1 MPLADAVPG
10 GFGVVA
16 MPVSS
21 PGGGFRERTVGM
33 MAEPLH
39 WFKRGGGKFPQFLL
53 CVTGAKTSGVL
64 TCVCVPTLNKHVNT
78 ALGVPGQ

>member
-1 MPLADAVPG
+1 MLSQEVLGWWQSLFPALGEA
-10 GFGVVA
+10 
-16 MPVSS
+16 S
-21 PGGGFRERTVGM
+21 VGM

-64 TCVCVPTLNKHVNT
+64 TCACVPTLNKHVNT